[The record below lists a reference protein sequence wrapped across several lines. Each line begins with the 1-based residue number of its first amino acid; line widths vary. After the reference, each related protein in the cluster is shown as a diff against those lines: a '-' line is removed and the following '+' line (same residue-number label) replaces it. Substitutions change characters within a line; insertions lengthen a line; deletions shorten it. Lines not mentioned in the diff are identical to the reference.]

1 MWADRPGS
9 TRIEGLPRDGQPR
22 TAERD
27 GGGYVVTMRAE
38 ARPSWR
44 EHAERSGHRRDDNQ
58 EHEGWKETEHQ
69 GEGEPYGR
77 AAGFGLGTEPCPAAK
92 RLGGRR
98 SPPFRGVER
107 GRRGSELVEA
117 RPLAHRTERGGWRP
131 PHVEL
136 GRRTSELTPQG
147 GRATLRDP
155 HERPIRVETGQ
166 QAGAEQVDDRGSCGG
181 TLGPQLRR
189 RSPGRRSPDEQN
201 ATARGERDQARTA
214 PDQQGDPDRCHRSGD
229 PDSDDPA
236 TTTHRPRP
244 GGDLRPRRFLTV
256 VRRPVGQGWPLEL
269 RGCQRRARWERRGSS
284 R

>member
-92 RLGGRR
+92 RLGASGQRLGRRR

-201 ATARGERDQARTA
+201 ATARGERD
-214 PDQQGDPDRCHRSGD
+214 
-229 PDSDDPA
+229 PA
-236 TTTHRPRP
+236 TTTHRLRP

-269 RGCQRRARWERRGSS
+269 RGCQRRAR
-284 R
+284 

>member
-92 RLGGRR
+92 RLGASGQR
-98 SPPFRGVER
+98 
-107 GRRGSELVEA
+107 L
-117 RPLAHRTERGGWRP
+117 GWRP

-166 QAGAEQVDDRGSCGG
+166 QAGAEQVDDRG
-181 TLGPQLRR
+181 
-189 RSPGRRSPDEQN
+189 
-201 ATARGERDQARTA
+201 
-214 PDQQGDPDRCHRSGD
+214 
-229 PDSDDPA
+229 
-236 TTTHRPRP
+236 
-244 GGDLRPRRFLTV
+244 
-256 VRRPVGQGWPLEL
+256 
-269 RGCQRRARWERRGSS
+269 
-284 R
+284 

>member
-92 RLGGRR
+92 RLGASGQRLGRRR

-147 GRATLRDP
+147 GRATL
-155 HERPIRVETGQ
+155 
-166 QAGAEQVDDRGSCGG
+166 
-181 TLGPQLRR
+181 LGPQLRR

-214 PDQQGDPDRCHRSGD
+214 PTSR
-229 PDSDDPA
+229 A
-236 TTTHRPRP
+236 TP
-244 GGDLRPRRFLTV
+244 TV
-256 VRRPVGQGWPLEL
+256 ATAPVTPI
-269 RGCQRRARWERRGSS
+269 A
-284 R
+284 